1 LHATRTST
9 AGPDPAGSG
18 WLTLANAIEVPQV
31 ELAPVAEEV
40 GEQRHI
46 VRGEVLDQAAP
57 LA

>member
-1 LHATRTST
+1 M

-40 GEQRHI
+40 GEQRQI
-46 VRGEVLDQAAP
+46 VRGEVHDRAAP
-57 LA
+57 PA